1 MTNLGLNKMTRNIVL
16 LLIVSLYSWHCDQN
30 QIIATVGNYTI
41 SENEIRKE
49 LSITYSHKTDYKDL
63 DIKDKSEVL
72 ERIIIRKL
80 KLLAAYDLQLD
91 KDPILNSKMADE
103 LERLMLSRYHERF
116 VIDKVVSEEELS
128 HRIARL
134 EFEVHAAHIL
144 IGFEGGEN
152 KTPRSITE
160 AQSLANQVTGE
171 ARKGIDFSVLAEKYS
186 DDPAVS
192 QNMGDLSYITPGST
206 TESFEKAAWNMEPGE
221 ISDPVETVFGFH
233 VIKVLDKR
241 RRQDFVKP
249 DDRQSILKI
258 KEQIYSKVK
267 NEGAKIWNDRREA
280 LLQKYNFKL
289 HKSSLLN
296 IKSLITEKLKKG
308 RINIDDFSTQDRKTV
323 LSSWDGGELTL
334 GDMLT
339 RNDPRAR
346 QVVSAYNQL
355 NILKKD
361 VESESVI
368 KLFLQDAYNLGIN
381 EETFV
386 KEELKKFLEQNL
398 IRLVEVEEVLKKV
411 TVKDDDALIY
421 YKNHQE
427 EFKKD
432 AEIEIWEIYVTDK
445 PKAEDLVLQIKDGV
459 NFSEL
464 AKKYSKDDG
473 SAKKGG
479 YLGFKAPG
487 SRGAITEEAFMMG
500 AHQIAGPVEFRDG
513 WSIVKTGKLREESIR
528 PYIEVKNQAKSL
540 ARREQHKEYRGKWE
554 QILWKKHGVT
564 INKELLMKI

>member
-323 LSSWDGGELTL
+323 LSSWDGGKLTL
-334 GDMLT
+334 GDMLM

>member
-80 KLLAAYDLQLD
+80 NLLAAYDLQLD